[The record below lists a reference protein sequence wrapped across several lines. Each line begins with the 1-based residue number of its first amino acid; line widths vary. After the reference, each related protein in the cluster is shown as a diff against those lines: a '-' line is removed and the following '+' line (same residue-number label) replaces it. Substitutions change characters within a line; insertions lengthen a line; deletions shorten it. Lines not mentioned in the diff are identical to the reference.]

1 MKDWYGRDTRPREV
15 YLAPMHVLASSV
27 ALAIVLAAAAAPA
40 APAPTPFPI
49 GTLQPFGPGTPAPFA
64 SPLPEIGRVRSTTP
78 ACAVVRDLIIPSIEA
93 GRRADT
99 RFAQTRT
106 RLPEYVDIVDDP
118 GHADDIYRRSA
129 LAKLDNDASAL
140 LEEAL
145 VLNKALGDPRLTKAT
160 DPQVL
165 AERAALQKLYDT
177 HKTRAFMLW
186 EFVMRQRNQMATS
199 GMGSS
204 PFSVEDPTPKP
215 DPALT
220 APPGMP
226 VLNGQMS
233 LADKRAMNEWTSN
246 VSSYVHAGELASV
259 KVLVPIAQ
267 SCR

>member
-1 MKDWYGRDTRPREV
+1 
-15 YLAPMHVLASSV
+15 MHALASSV

-40 APAPTPFPI
+40 APAPTPFPL
-49 GTLQPFGPGTPAPFA
+49 GTLQPFGTGTPTPVG

-93 GRRADT
+93 GRRADA
-99 RFAQTRT
+99 RFVQTRT

-118 GHADDIYRRSA
+118 GHADDVYRRSA

-145 VLNKALGDPRLTKAT
+145 VLNRALGDPRLTKAT
-160 DPQVL
+160 DPQVI
-165 AERAALQKLYDT
+165 AERAALQQLYDA

-186 EFVMRQRNQMATS
+186 EFVMRQRKETAAN
-199 GMGSS
+199 GMGPS
-204 PFSVEDPTPKP
+204 PFSVQEATPKP

-226 VLNGQMS
+226 VLNGAMS
-233 LADKRAMNEWTSN
+233 LADKHAINEWSGN
-246 VSSYVHAGELASV
+246 VSAYVRAGELASV

>member
-1 MKDWYGRDTRPREV
+1 
-15 YLAPMHVLASSV
+15 MHALASSV
-27 ALAIVLAAAAAPA
+27 ALAIVLAAAAPPA

-49 GTLQPFGPGTPAPFA
+49 GTLQPFAPGPPAPFA

-78 ACAVVRDLIIPSIEA
+78 ACAIVRDLIIPSIEA
-93 GRRADT
+93 GRRADV

-106 RLPEYVDIVDDP
+106 RLPQYVDIAEDP
-118 GHADDIYRRSA
+118 DHADDVYRRSA

-145 VLNKALGDPRLTKAT
+145 VLNRALGDPRLAKPT
-160 DPQVL
+160 DPQVI
-165 AERAALQKLYDT
+165 AERAALQQLYDA

-186 EFVMRQRNQMATS
+186 EFVMRQRNATATS
-199 GMGSS
+199 GIGPS
-204 PFSVEDPTPKP
+204 PFEVQDSTPRP
-215 DPALT
+215 DPAMT

-226 VLNGQMS
+226 LLNGSMS
-233 LADKRAMNEWTSN
+233 LADKRAMNEWSSN
-246 VSSYVHAGELASV
+246 ISAYVHAGELASV